1 MLRSK
6 KRSLARISRAVFAM
20 TLLVLFAACSSSN
33 DSSGRG
39 LGDGDGDGGGGG
51 GGSGINLT
59 LINNCSGVSLN
70 VLVNANGVWTS
81 GGSTKCAAGQTC
93 AVTPGT
99 YPLDLGSQG
108 LDFFVGSSPDNA
120 TKAEVTYLDV
130 LTYDIS
136 TISTSGCPESCTSPS
151 CCQNG
156 FNQSLQIT
164 TTPSCRCL
172 DCTSVTC
179 PDAYHWPHDDT
190 KQVRCDPKSPITAMT
205 IEFCPASAC
214 PSSGFSDCTA
224 AQMAVCA
231 NPSDQPCTG
240 NKAICCPESSFGGS
254 HACYC
259 ESAEDFCATAP
270 DASSGC
276 GSEDSNYC
284 YVQYEQ

>member
-1 MLRSK
+1 MSHR
-6 KRSLARISRAVFAM
+6 RICLLGRGSCALIAVVM
-20 TLLVLFAACSSSN
+20 CVYMVLLVGCTS
-33 DSSGRG
+33 DDQGQG
-39 LGDGDGDGGGGG
+39 LGSGGQGQ
-51 GGSGINLT
+51 GSSISLT
-59 LINNCSGVSLN
+59 LINNCGGSNLLN
-70 VLVNANGVWTS
+70 VLVNTNGVWMS
-81 GGSTKCAAGQTC
+81 GGSTKCGGGATC

-136 TISTSGCPESCTSPS
+136 TISTSGCPDGCGSVS

-164 TTPSCRCL
+164 TNPSCRCV
-172 DCTSVTC
+172 DCDSVSC

-190 KQVRCDPKSPITAMT
+190 KQIRCDPTTGIQTLT

-214 PSSGFSDCTA
+214 PSTGFSNCSA
-224 AQMAVCA
+224 SQQSICS

-240 NKAICCPESSFGGS
+240 NKDLCCPQNSFGAS

-259 ESAEDFCATAP
+259 ETAEQFCAVPP

-276 GSEDSNYC
+276 GSDLNNYC
-284 YVQYEQ
+284 YVSFTQ